1 MERGKGSKIYDL
13 DGNEYIDYVLSWGPL
28 ILGHADERVV
38 TEVKK
43 RQLSL
48 VRALAHQMSWKLSWP
63 SWSLSVYRRLKWCGW
78 SIPVRKQQ

>member
-43 RQLSL
+43 AAELGTSFGAPNELETKLAEL
-48 VRALAHQMSWKLSWP
+48 VIERVP
-63 SWSLSVYRRLKWCGW
+63 SIEWCGW